1 MTTQVPPFA
10 HGNFE
15 GDLGYSYVFAAQR
28 ILLVMQDRLN
38 ALDLGVVPLVGD
50 FAGTGTDTIRVTH
63 MGNIGWS
70 LPMTALGSET
80 DTITPSNLTTGYST
94 VALGMYGLGHAE
106 TYKQQT
112 LSREL
117 EVLVDALK
125 ARLPESWLATFRE
138 LVCNAGAG
146 FSTAVGAAGT
156 QLSVDDLLDL
166 TAVSRSTR
174 GSRRPTMFLDGNQV
188 NQALESA
195 RNEPA
200 FQAAAQT
207 FQEQQAW
214 NEMDVI
220 PDFLKL
226 GVTCAITNDVD
237 QSGGAYQGFAFSPGG
252 IGWAVASTSRV
263 KVANPQGAI
272 LVPEMGLIVEEI
284 TSGSSQATRKYEA
297 RSMFGV
303 AAGDSSVFMQR
314 RVISVV

>member
-1 MTTQVPPFA
+1 
-10 HGNFE
+10 
-15 GDLGYSYVFAAQR
+15 
-28 ILLVMQDRLN
+28 
-38 ALDLGVVPLVGD
+38 
-50 FAGTGTDTIRVTH
+50 
-63 MGNIGWS
+63 
-70 LPMTALGSET
+70 
-80 DTITPSNLTTGYST
+80 
-94 VALGMYGLGHAE
+94 
-106 TYKQQT
+106 
-112 LSREL
+112 
-117 EVLVDALK
+117 
-125 ARLPESWLATFRE
+125 
-138 LVCNAGAG
+138 
-146 FSTAVGAAGT
+146 
-156 QLSVDDLLDL
+156 
-166 TAVSRSTR
+166 
-174 GSRRPTMFLDGNQV
+174 MFLDGNQV

-226 GVTCAITNDVD
+226 GITCAITNDVD

-252 IGWAVASTSRV
+252 IGWAVASTMRV

-314 RVISVV
+314 RVISAV